1 MSLYRSKPLQASAK
15 NITDIRALLLPR
27 TKPKGVVLVRVMENN
42 TGEVQEA
49 RLRKTCEARQQH
61 Y

>member
-27 TKPKGVVLVRVMENN
+27 TKPKGVVLVRVMEN